1 MDWTEIKVSIPC
13 EQVDEASAIA
23 QMVVPYGI
31 YIEDYSGLEE
41 QVEQI
46 AHIDLID
53 EELLQKDRSRAI
65 IHIYIEPDQN
75 PLEAVS
81 FLENRLSIEGIPY
94 QIGTD
99 SVDQEEWATAW
110 QKYYHPI
117 QVGKRVVICPEWEE
131 CSIQPDEVK
140 VTLNPGMAFGT
151 GTHETTR
158 LCMQFLEEYV
168 TPSSTIL
175 DVGCGSGILSIT
187 GLLLGARHA
196 VGVDIDELAVK
207 VAGENAALNRI
218 TEEQAEFLCG
228 DLTEQVSGQY
238 DIICA
243 NIVADVIIK
252 LCETVTQFMH
262 KDSVLLCS
270 GIIDQREDDVLLALS
285 SAGLNVLEIKR
296 ENGWVAISCKL

>member
-1 MDWTEIKVSIPC
+1 
-13 EQVDEASAIA
+13 
-23 QMVVPYGI
+23 
-31 YIEDYSGLEE
+31 
-41 QVEQI
+41 
-46 AHIDLID
+46 
-53 EELLQKDRSRAI
+53 
-65 IHIYIEPDQN
+65 
-75 PLEAVS
+75 
-81 FLENRLSIEGIPY
+81 
-94 QIGTD
+94 
-99 SVDQEEWATAW
+99 
-110 QKYYHPI
+110 
-117 QVGKRVVICPEWEE
+117 
-131 CSIQPDEVK
+131 
-140 VTLNPGMAFGT
+140 MAFGT

-243 NIVADVIIK
+243 NIIK

>member
-13 EQVDEASAIA
+13 EKVDEASAIA

-31 YIEDYSGLEE
+31 YIEDYSSLEE

-81 FLENRLSIEGIPY
+81 FLENRLSMEGIAY

-117 QVGKRVVICPEWEE
+117 KVGKRVVICPEWEE
-131 CSIQPDEVK
+131 CDTAPDEVK

-151 GTHETTR
+151 GTHETTA
-158 LCMQFLEEYV
+158 LCLEA
-168 TPSSTIL
+168 L
-175 DVGCGSGILSIT
+175 DELTQGGERVLDIGTGSGILAIAA
-187 GLLLGARHA
+187 LKLGAA
-196 VGVDIDELAVK
+196 CAEGVDIDPMCVRT
-207 VAGENAALNRI
+207 AGENAALNPP
-218 TEEQAEFLCG
+218 
-228 DLTEQVSGQY
+228 
-238 DIICA
+238 
-243 NIVADVIIK
+243 
-252 LCETVTQFMH
+252 
-262 KDSVLLCS
+262 
-270 GIIDQREDDVLLALS
+270 
-285 SAGLNVLEIKR
+285 
-296 ENGWVAISCKL
+296 

>member
-13 EQVDEASAIA
+13 EKVDEASAIA

-31 YIEDYSGLEE
+31 YIEDYSSLEE

-81 FLENRLSIEGIPY
+81 FLENRLSMEGIAY

-117 QVGKRVVICPEWEE
+117 KVGKRVVICPEWEE
-131 CSIQPDEVK
+131 CDTAPDEVK

-168 TPSSTIL
+168 TPTSTIL
-175 DVGCGSGILSIT
+175 DIGCGSGILSIT

-207 VAGENAALNRI
+207 VAGENAALNQVTR
-218 TEEQAEFLCG
+218 EQAEFLCG
-228 DLTEQVSGQY
+228 DLTDRVSGQY

-252 LCETVTQFMH
+252 LCETVPQFMH

-285 SAGLNVLEIKR
+285 GAGLTVLEIKR
-296 ENGWVAISCKL
+296 ENSWVAISCKQ